1 MEQWLCK
8 CSVHAVILVDIKEFI
23 PLDSLDDEE
32 EKRSCPDM
40 YRTIRHK
47 VQEHVEDFVGRPPGV
62 GAGDEA
68 WKGGR
73 DKAIHPWACLP
84 TSTDNFPRNKQP
96 PSSKPLL
103 FDFAGISQQ
112 LRVGQKATG
121 IPRSPSIVSSTRRLT
136 TRIIASPVA
145 FSPAAAM
152 KPILD
157 LSFYC

>member
-8 CSVHAVILVDIKEFI
+8 CSANAVILVDIKEFI

-73 DKAIHPWACLP
+73 DQGYSPMGVP
-84 TSTDNFPRNKQP
+84 TNINRQFPP
-96 PSSKPLL
+96 E
-103 FDFAGISQQ
+103 
-112 LRVGQKATG
+112 
-121 IPRSPSIVSSTRRLT
+121 
-136 TRIIASPVA
+136 
-145 FSPAAAM
+145 
-152 KPILD
+152 
-157 LSFYC
+157 